1 MVIRN
6 YNSEKKKQTKNIFY
20 WLVKKH
26 HKIHTY
32 KTASNKHL
40 KKFLIDYSLMN
51 PQQHYKTTIKK
62 VVTAEKL
69 LKIRCPY
76 KLELSTNDNEEF
88 QVPEW
93 TC

>member
-1 MVIRN
+1 MVGQETPQNTHIQN
-6 YNSEKKKQTKNIFY
+6 C
-20 WLVKKH
+20 L
-26 HKIHTY
+26 
-32 KTASNKHL
+32 KHL
-40 KKFLIDYSLMN
+40 KNFLIDYSLMN

>member
-1 MVIRN
+1 
-6 YNSEKKKQTKNIFY
+6 
-20 WLVKKH
+20 
-26 HKIHTY
+26 
-32 KTASNKHL
+32 
-40 KKFLIDYSLMN
+40 MN

-76 KLELSTNDNEEF
+76 KLELFTNDNEEF